1 MTTLKLTRSD
11 KTRKTLMVVFTVDGR
26 PGSVRFAKSLFV
38 DQQPPATLSITDD
51 TFAGPRKQE
60 TKEERKARLA
70 AMPKLTPA
78 EQLAKLEAKIAKMKA
93 KLATTTTPT
102 AAAAPTPP
110 ITAAPKSEAAPKARN
125 RK

>member
-70 AMPKLTPA
+70 AMPKLTT
-78 EQLAKLEAKIAKMKA
+78 EQQLAKLEAKVAKMKA
-93 KLATTTTPT
+93 TLAATTTPPTPT
-102 AAAAPTPP
+102 TPP
-110 ITAAPKSEAAPKARN
+110 TTAAPKSEAAPKARN